1 MKKFYILTLFF
12 GLPFFVRPITLTS
25 APFGGPC
32 FSIFGG
38 ILMVERSADRPVV
51 YHQCFLLFL
60 RLFSYFLAVYHNCF
74 LRFFFYVFCL
84 SMVVLLLP
92 ALEDG

>member
-12 GLPFFVRPITLTS
+12 GLPFFVRPIMLTS

-38 ILMVERSADRPVV
+38 ILMVERSAVRPVV
-51 YHQCFLLFL
+51 YHQFFLRFL
-60 RLFSYFLAVYHNCF
+60 RLFSYFLAVYHNYF
-74 LRFFFYVFCL
+74 LRFFYLFCL

-92 ALEDG
+92 ALED